1 MDLQTIRRKTA
12 YSDSNVAKLKADTR
26 TWLRSLHD
34 RYSIACT
41 LTLKQTIAE
50 HTAKG
55 TYKRQ
60 ITVND
65 AKNTAQHFIKQ
76 LNKEVFKNS
85 AKRHNKTL
93 HYIVVCEGERSY
105 KRLHLHFAIGG
116 IATDRLK
123 EMNRYINNAKQYVQN
138 IDKEFKADIADSN
151 WMDYIT
157 KELGSKDTENIFW
170 DLMV

>member
-41 LTLKQTIAE
+41 LTLKQTITE
-50 HTAKG
+50 NTQLG

-65 AKNTAQHFIKQ
+65 AKNTA
-76 LNKEVFKNS
+76 L
-85 AKRHNKTL
+85 
-93 HYIVVCEGERSY
+93 Y
-105 KRLHLHFAIGG
+105 
-116 IATDRLK
+116 
-123 EMNRYINNAKQYVQN
+123 
-138 IDKEFKADIADSN
+138 
-151 WMDYIT
+151 
-157 KELGSKDTENIFW
+157 
-170 DLMV
+170 